1 MNLAIEIRNEIA
13 AVQEQ
18 VSGDERLH
26 HVWMS
31 LQKIWSKLKTV
42 EVIECETIATI
53 NKKIIELLQE
63 KESLEESFY
72 LTNGQPNQ
80 RYKDVCAELK
90 LLQGLVPKN

>member
-1 MNLAIEIRNEIA
+1 MNLAVEIRNEIA

-26 HVWMS
+26 NVWMS

-42 EVIECETIATI
+42 EVIECETVATI

-63 KESLEESFY
+63 KESLEETFY

-90 LLQGLVPKN
+90 LLQVLVPKN

>member
-1 MNLAIEIRNEIA
+1 MNLLIEIRNEIA

-18 VSGDERLH
+18 VSGDEKLH
-26 HVWMS
+26 PVWMS

-42 EVIECETIATI
+42 EVIECETVAAI
-53 NKKIIELLQE
+53 NKKIIDLLQE

-80 RYKDVCAELK
+80 RYKDICAELK